1 MKYIKTIILAIF
13 LLYTTSAYAVEIQ
26 QYQFEC
32 DYTIT
37 DTFFTSNYKFLI
49 GGVENDPNTI
59 RFSEFL
65 NQYRTNAMHDDTE
78 YNFQTFIS
86 CYNKSGDIEWKSVIP
101 TENKDIQVVTNISE
115 LGTNAFLICVQKL
128 FDFSQTKFY
137 VLDKFGN
144 ISRPTGLLNDIL
156 GEARIWSDKGYVLSQ
171 SLANPK
177 VVSLYSYKKEALSE
191 IWSINNGELNFT
203 WGDNVVFTDKG
214 VLIAGQKFMD
224 EAYVSYAKYA
234 YFVDL
239 NGIIQWRYDG
249 NDSNCKFTSCYI
261 DNNKVFLF
269 DKYGFNEGEKT
280 VLDINDG
287 TLIEK
292 KEFHHKISDACYI
305 FDKNGDKIEIL
316 FLKKDGNSMISYYDG
331 NELQKINIHMCDYLE
346 MYRDCPNMMK
356 VSDSEVIVIYS
367 EQYEY
372 DVDTVMCICISY

>member
-1 MKYIKTIILAIF
+1 MKYIKTIILAVF

-115 LGTNAFLICVQKL
+115 LDTNAFLICVQKL

-144 ISRPTGLLNDIL
+144 ISSPTGLLRDIL
-156 GEARIWSDKGYVLSQ
+156 EEARVWSDKGYILSQ

-203 WGDNVVFTDKG
+203 WGDNVIFTDKG
-214 VLIAGQKFMD
+214 VLIAGQKFID
-224 EAYVSYAKYA
+224 ETYISYVEYAC
-234 YFVDL
+234 FVDW
-239 NGIIQWRYDG
+239 NGKIKWEYTGDV
-249 NDSNCKFTSCYI
+249 SNAKFTACYVI
-261 DNNKVFLF
+261 GNEAFLF
-269 DKYGFNEGEKT
+269 DIYGYRKGRKVNININSGNMVAENE
-280 VLDINDG
+280 LDYSVERANHIYNE
-287 TLIEK
+287 IYISCVK
-292 KEFHHKISDACYI
+292 KEHKNLLMCCSDNQCNELPLELNDYSEMYSG
-305 FDKNGDKIEIL
+305 FPRIL
-316 FLKKDGNSMISYYDG
+316 KMTDNSIVIICSDSFSPQNKKDSIT
-331 NELQKINIHMCDYLE
+331 
-346 MYRDCPNMMK
+346 
-356 VSDSEVIVIYS
+356 VIYITS
-367 EQYEY
+367 
-372 DVDTVMCICISY
+372 

>member
-1 MKYIKTIILAIF
+1 MKYIKAIILAIF
-13 LLYTTSAYAVEIQ
+13 LLYPTSTYAVEIQ

-65 NQYRTNAMHDDTE
+65 NQYRTNAINSDAE

-86 CYNKSGDIEWKSVIP
+86 CYNISGDIEWKSVIP

-115 LGTNAFLICVQKL
+115 LDTNAFLICVQKL

-137 VLDKFGN
+137 ILDKFGN
-144 ISRPTGLLNDIL
+144 ISSPTGLLRDIL
-156 GEARIWSDKGYVLSQ
+156 EEARVWSDKGYILSQ

-177 VVSLYSYKKEALSE
+177 VVSLYSYKNEVLSE

-214 VLIAGQKFMD
+214 VLIAGQKFVD
-224 EAYVSYAKYA
+224 ETYVSYTKCA

-239 NGIIQWRYDG
+239 NGIIQWRYDS
-249 NDSNCKFTSCYI
+249 NESNCKFTSCYI

-269 DKYGFNEGEKT
+269 DRYGFNDGEKT
-280 VLDINDG
+280 VLDINEG
-287 TLIEK
+287 TLIENYK
-292 KEFHHKISDACYI
+292 
-305 FDKNGDKIEIL
+305 
-316 FLKKDGNSMISYYDG
+316 
-331 NELQKINIHMCDYLE
+331 
-346 MYRDCPNMMK
+346 
-356 VSDSEVIVIYS
+356 
-367 EQYEY
+367 
-372 DVDTVMCICISY
+372 